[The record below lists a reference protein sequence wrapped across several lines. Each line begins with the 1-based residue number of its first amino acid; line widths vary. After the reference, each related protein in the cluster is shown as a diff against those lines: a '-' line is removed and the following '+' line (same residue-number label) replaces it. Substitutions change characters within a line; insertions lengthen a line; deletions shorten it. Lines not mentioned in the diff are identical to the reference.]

1 MTPER
6 YRLSFTT
13 GGLFLREAPLVVE
26 RYLTLGDWYQT
37 RAQVRADNLLQVRTV
52 ACATRI
58 SKELISR
65 LELLDREELEELLAT
80 NPRGRGYV
88 KIRDGIKCHANQDT
102 LRARG
107 WLGPVGPALDPP
119 PHISGRWPRRCCQ
132 YRPP

>member
-80 NPRGRGYV
+80 NPSRL
-88 KIRDGIKCHANQDT
+88 CQD
-102 LRARG
+102 
-107 WLGPVGPALDPP
+107 P
-119 PHISGRWPRRCCQ
+119 
-132 YRPP
+132 